1 MRQEFHDELDALQ
14 QEILRM
20 GTIVVQRLS
29 EAVRSLAQGDLDL
42 AQQIVEGDDEVDRM
56 QADID
61 TRSLALIATQQP
73 LASDLRML
81 GTAIKVGVDLERM
94 SDHATDIAKVV
105 LRLDAEP
112 LMKPLVDIPR
122 MAEIDQRMI
131 QECLKSFVN
140 RDASQARDTM
150 KLDDEVDHLYGQVLR
165 ELLTFMIEDPKKVH
179 QAAHLILVSQYLE
192 RVGDHATNLGEGIV
206 FMVTGERVDL
216 NR

>member
-1 MRQEFHDELDALQ
+1 VRQEFHDELDALQ

>member
-1 MRQEFHDELDALQ
+1 
-14 QEILRM
+14 M
-20 GTIVVQRLS
+20 GTIVIQRLS

-42 AQQIVEGDDEVDRM
+42 AQHIVEGDDEVDRM

-73 LASDLRML
+73 LAGDLRML

-131 QECLKSFVN
+131 QECLRSFVN
-140 RDASQARDTM
+140 RDASQARDMM